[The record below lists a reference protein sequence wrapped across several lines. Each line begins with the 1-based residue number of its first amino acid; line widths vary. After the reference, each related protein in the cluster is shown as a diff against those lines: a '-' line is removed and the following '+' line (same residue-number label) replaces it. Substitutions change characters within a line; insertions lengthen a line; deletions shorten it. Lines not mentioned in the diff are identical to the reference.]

1 MGRLPE
7 GRDGGQHERRIEVS
21 LVSRVARR
29 WHSCCMTVSLLPKI
43 EAPKSGDHHF
53 ALPVVR
59 PVPRP
64 PVATAPETW

>member
-1 MGRLPE
+1 
-7 GRDGGQHERRIEVS
+7 
-21 LVSRVARR
+21 
-29 WHSCCMTVSLLPKI
+29 MTVSLLPKI